1 MNAIGDGRESD
12 LVDASAD
19 SEVTSGRLVRNT
31 VVNGAANAVG
41 ALVTAVLTPYLLH
54 RLGPQEFGLW
64 LLALG
69 VTFTNGYLNL
79 ADLGFGEATVKQV
92 AEARAAGDRGAAW
105 VTDRVSIVASST
117 MAVFVVLGLVLGG
130 ALAVAAPIVVGVF
143 DVSASLTSTARVL
156 FALMALEIVI
166 ELPAAAL
173 RAVVEGSQDHARL
186 RLIDAAG
193 RLAWGALAVAV
204 VASGRG
210 VVGLACASLGV
221 AVVRALLTWRAARAA
236 QPGLRVSPRLVR
248 RATVRETTAYGS
260 FVGGLRVLSVV
271 YGQMDRVILGV
282 VAGVAAVAAYE
293 VVFRVQSLAVLV
305 LTLVSPIVMPAAAY
319 NAARADTRRQRELY
333 LRGTRYGSAVAVPV
347 IVSAMLFAEPLLRAW
362 VGAEYAHLAGTA
374 RLFLV
379 FSLLAT
385 ANQVGIPMLI
395 GQGRVRSVLALQ
407 TLGVGVNLAVSVALV
422 GRYGVKGVVAGTVAG
437 GAVVWLPYLRVL
449 LAAFGAS
456 SAEWFTRCVR
466 PLVVPTAVQVA
477 FGWAVLRAMG
487 GSGSLVVVLAT
498 FGVACALSVG
508 VFVAGMPASERAH
521 MAGALR
527 RALR

>member
-1 MNAIGDGRESD
+1 MRTENAIGGPPESD
-12 LVDASAD
+12 RADAAPPG
-19 SEVTSGRLVRNT
+19 EVTSGRLVRNT
-31 VVNGAANAVG
+31 VVNGGANAVG

-54 RLGPQEFGLW
+54 RLGPAEFGLW

-92 AEARAAGDRGAAW
+92 AEARATGDHG
-105 VTDRVSIVASST
+105 RVSVVASST
-117 MAVFVVLGLVLGG
+117 VAVFVALGLVLGG
-130 ALAVAAPIVVGVF
+130 ALAAGSSFVVALF
-143 DVSASLTSTARVL
+143 DVSPALASTARVL

-193 RLAWGALAVAV
+193 RLAWGALAVVV
-204 VASGRG
+204 VANGRG
-210 VVGLACASLGV
+210 VVGLACVSLGV
-221 AVVRALLTWRAARAA
+221 AVVRAMLTWRAARAA

-248 RATVRETTAYGS
+248 RAALRETTSYGS
-260 FVGGLRVLSVV
+260 YVGGLRFLSVV
-271 YGQMDRVILGV
+271 YGQMDRVILGIA
-282 VAGVAAVAAYE
+282 AGVAAVAAYE

-319 NAARADTRRQRELY
+319 NAARGDAERQRELY
-333 LRGTRYGSAVAVPV
+333 LRGTRYGVAVALPV
-347 IVSAMLFAEPLLRAW
+347 IVAAMLFAEPLLRAW
-362 VGAEYAHLAGTA
+362 VGDDYAHLAGTA

-395 GQGRVRSVLALQ
+395 GHGRVRRVLALQ
-407 TLGVGVNLAVSVALV
+407 TVAVGVNLAVSIALV
-422 GRYGVKGVVAGTVAG
+422 GRYGVRGVVAGTLAG
-437 GAVVWLPYLRVL
+437 GAVVWLPYLREL
-449 LAAFGAS
+449 LATFGAS
-456 SAEWFTRCVR
+456 AGEWFARCVR
-466 PLVVPTAVQVA
+466 PMLVPTALQVGC
-477 FGWAVLRAMG
+477 GWLALGVLGDTGGIVAVLA
-487 GSGSLVVVLAT
+487 AI
-498 FGVACALSVG
+498 GVSCALSLG
-508 VFVAGMPASERAH
+508 AFVAWSMPASERSH

-527 RALR
+527 RAIG